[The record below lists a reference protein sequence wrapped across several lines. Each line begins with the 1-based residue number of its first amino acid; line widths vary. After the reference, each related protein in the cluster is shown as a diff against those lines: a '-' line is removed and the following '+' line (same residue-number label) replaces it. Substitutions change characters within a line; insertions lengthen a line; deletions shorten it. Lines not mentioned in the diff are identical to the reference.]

1 MQNFINQYRN
11 TLSLDECNQI
21 ISWMDS
27 KHSDQIQGKLGSP
40 GVVDLTRKS
49 SRDLELSFMEKNP
62 VNELIAG
69 AVMQSI
75 SKYKEQHPELEIHL
89 PEWSAYAGY
98 NIQKYFPNNAYYATH
113 CEHGPGDASSR
124 RVLAWMIYLNTIKK
138 GGGTEFPILRK
149 KIKAE
154 TGKCVIWPS
163 GWTHMHRGIVAPDE
177 TKYITTGWFSY
188 VISEEKNQTGS

>member
-113 CEHGPGDASSR
+113 CEHGPGDSSSR

-154 TGKCVIWPS
+154 AGKCVIWPS

-177 TKYITTGWFSY
+177 TKYIVTGWFSFT
-188 VISEEKNQTGS
+188 I

>member
-75 SKYKEQHPELEIHL
+75 STYKEQHPELEIHL
-89 PEWSAYAGY
+89 PKWSAYAGY

-113 CEHGPGDASSR
+113 CEHGPGNASSR

-138 GGGTEFPILRK
+138 GGGTEFPILKK

-154 TGKCVIWPS
+154 AGKCVIWPS

>member
-21 ISWMDS
+21 ISWMEL
-27 KHSDQIQGKLGSP
+27 KRSDHEQGKLGSDSR
-40 GVVDLTRKS
+40 VDLSKKS
-49 SRDLELSFMEKNP
+49 SYDLGLNFTKENP
-62 VNELIAG
+62 INELIAG
-69 AVMQSI
+69 AVLQSI
-75 SKYKEQHPELEIHL
+75 STYKKQHPELEDHL
-89 PEWSAYAGY
+89 PQWSAYAGY

-113 CEHGPGDASSR
+113 CEHGSSDASSL

-154 TGKCVIWPS
+154 AGKCVIWPS

-177 TKYITTGWFSY
+177 TKYIVTGWFSFT
-188 VISEEKNQTGS
+188 I

>member
-21 ISWMDS
+21 ISWMEL
-27 KHSDQIQGKLGSP
+27 KRSDHEQGKLGSP
-40 GVVDLTRKS
+40 GVVDLSRKS

-75 SKYKEQHPELEIHL
+75 STYKEQHPELEIHL

>member
-21 ISWMDS
+21 ISWMDL
-27 KHSDQIQGKLGSP
+27 KHSDQIPGKLGSL
-40 GVVDLTRKS
+40 GRVDLSKKS

-62 VNELIAG
+62 VNELIAS
-69 AVMQSI
+69 AVMQSVTT
-75 SKYKEQHPELEIHL
+75 YKKQHSELVTHL
-89 PEWSAYAGY
+89 PEWSPYAGY
-98 NIQKYFPNNAYYATH
+98 NIQKYLPNNAYYATH
-113 CEHGPGDASSR
+113 CEHGWSDAPSKR
-124 RVLAWMIYLNTIKK
+124 ILAWMIYLNTIKK

-154 TGKCVIWPS
+154 AGKCVIWPS
-163 GWTHMHRGIVAPDE
+163 GWTHMHRGIVASDE
-177 TKYITTGWFSY
+177 TKYIATGWFSY